1 MNKTFLKKGFSLLAV
16 AGLVWPAAAVSVAR
30 RQLPGH
36 VPAAVANLS
45 VSSHLAATNQI
56 NLAIGL
62 PLRNTT
68 ALTNLMGEIYD
79 SASPKYR
86 QYLTPEEF
94 TAQFGPTEQ
103 EYQAVKDF
111 AAANSFTVTATHAN
125 RMLVEVRGSAA
136 DVERAF
142 NVQLNKYPHP
152 TESREF
158 FAPAT
163 APSVPASLAVLD
175 VTGLSDFPRP
185 TPRIKLGGYTSA
197 SPKTGSG
204 PGGLLMG
211 YDYRN
216 AYVPG
221 TTLTGVGQKVAF
233 VQFDGYFASDIA
245 LYAQQ
250 SGLPAPVL
258 TNILIN
264 GFSGIPTLTGG
275 EGEVTLDLEMTM
287 SMAPNLDMMLVYEGD
302 PFNFSPNAVLNR
314 IAADN
319 AARQVSCSWG
329 WTGGPTATTEQIFLQ
344 MILQGQAFLNASGDW
359 DSSYPGWMEDPNF
372 VGYPSGSANIVQ
384 VGGTTLTTGAGAAYV
399 SETVWTSTDPYFY
412 RGVQIGELGSSGGIS
427 SVVPLPIWQQGIAN
441 SSNNASAT
449 FRNVPDVSM
458 PADGINIVLYGA
470 NQNTGG
476 TSASAPLW
484 AGYLALV
491 NQQAVAQ
498 GKPTVG
504 FPNPSLY
511 SIAKTASYNS
521 CFYDITNGNNAWVSY
536 PTNYFAVGGYDLC
549 TGLGSPKGVT
559 LINALVNGTN
569 TALIISAPLPLW
581 GTNLAAL
588 NGSNPNGAWLLFV
601 QDDAL
606 FDSGSIAK
614 GWQLNLTTA
623 NPVGAA
629 ADLELTMTSPA
640 TNILGNGNLT
650 YVIAVTNY
658 GPSACASNAVITI
671 TLPAAATFLS
681 AIPTKGFVST
691 LAGIS
696 LTWNAGPLA
705 VSAAAKLTLTLRAT
719 GIGSYANTAHV
730 DSTTT
735 TDPNPDDDTATV
747 TINAITTPQLS
758 GFLIPGGDGRF
769 RLSMTNEISGSV
781 IIQAS
786 TNLFNWVN
794 ISTNTLPFIYT
805 NGYTTNYSAR
815 FYRAVLP

>member
-16 AGLVWPAAAVSVAR
+16 AGLALPAAAVSSAGVR
-30 RQLPGH
+30 HLHGH
-36 VPAAVANLS
+36 VPASAVANLS
-45 VSSHLAATNQI
+45 AASRLAATNQI
-56 NLAIGL
+56 SLAIGL
-62 PLRNTT
+62 SLRNTT
-68 ALTNLMGEIYD
+68 ALTNLMGQIYD

-103 EYQAVKDF
+103 EYQAVKNF
-111 AAANSFTVTATHAN
+111 AAANGLTVTATHAN
-125 RMLVEVRGSAA
+125 RMLIEVRGSAA
-136 DVERAF
+136 NVEVAF
-142 NVQLNKYPHP
+142 NVRLNKYPHP
-152 TESREF
+152 NESRQF
-158 FAPAT
+158 FAPDT
-163 APSVPASLAVLD
+163 EPSVPSALAVLD

-185 TPRIKLGGYTSA
+185 TPRIKLGGSTSTA
-197 SPKTGSG
+197 PKTGSG

-221 TTLTGVGQKVAF
+221 TTLTGAGQKVAF

-250 SGLPAPVL
+250 TGLPMPSL

-275 EGEVTLDLEMTM
+275 EGEVTLDIQMTM

-314 IAADN
+314 IAMDN
-319 AARQVSCSWG
+319 SARQVSCSWG

-344 MILQGQAFLNASGDW
+344 MIIQGQAFFNASGDW

-412 RGVQIGELGSSGGIS
+412 RGLQVGELGSSGGIS
-427 SVVPLPIWQQGIAN
+427 SVVPLPVWQQGLAN

-511 SIAKTASYNS
+511 AIAKTASYNS
-521 CFYDITNGNNAWVSY
+521 CFYDITTGDNGWVGY

-549 TGLGSPKGVT
+549 TGLGSPKGVA
-559 LINALVNGTN
+559 LINALVSGSN
-569 TALIISAPLPLW
+569 TPPLIISAPLPLW

-588 NGSNPNGAWLLFV
+588 KGSNPNGAWLLFV

-614 GWQLNLTTA
+614 GWQINLTTA

-629 ADLELTMTSPA
+629 ADLELTMTTPA
-640 TNILGNGNLT
+640 SNVFGNGSLA
-650 YVIAVTNY
+650 YIIAVTNY

-681 AIPTKGFVST
+681 ANPTKGFVSP

-705 VSAAAKLTLTLRAT
+705 VSAGATLTLTLRAT
-719 GIGSYANTAHV
+719 GVGSYANTAHV

-735 TDPNPDDDTATV
+735 TDPNPDDE
-747 TINAITTPQLS
+747 L
-758 GFLIPGGDGRF
+758 
-769 RLSMTNEISGSV
+769 
-781 IIQAS
+781 
-786 TNLFNWVN
+786 
-794 ISTNTLPFIYT
+794 
-805 NGYTTNYSAR
+805 
-815 FYRAVLP
+815 